1 MKRTL
6 YGVYVL
12 KTIKR
17 HRLHLRPY
25 DRNRLSNL
33 CGSCD
38 ENIKYIESQ
47 HNVTISRRENI
58 FSMQGNH
65 NNVTAAVDQIKR
77 LYALTAEKNI
87 INLKDLHMEKQF
99 NTKKHS
105 KPTMNSIIEL
115 PNKKIKLY
123 NQVQKDYYS
132 KVLDNTINF
141 AIGPSGTGK
150 TFLAVA
156 FAAQAL
162 LANEVDRIILAR
174 PAVDAGE
181 KLGFLPGDLAQKVDP
196 YLRPFYDALYD
207 LIGVE
212 QTLQLIE
219 KGKIEVAPLAY
230 MRGRTLSEAFII
242 LDESQNT
249 SMEQMKMLLT
259 RLGHD
264 SKIVITGDLTQIDL
278 PRNQRSGLSHAK
290 EILAEVENISFT
302 HFDKEHVVR
311 HDLIQKII
319 EAYEGEKK

>member
-1 MKRTL
+1 M
-6 YGVYVL
+6 L
-12 KTIKR
+12 KTSKR
-17 HRLHLRPY
+17 NRIQLLPY
-25 DRNRLSNL
+25 DRNRLAIL

-38 ENIKYIESQ
+38 ENIKYIEKQ
-47 HNVTISRRENI
+47 HNIIISRRENT
-58 FSMQGNH
+58 FSIQGNNH
-65 NNVTAAVDQIKR
+65 SIIQATAQLQR
-77 LYALTAEKNI
+77 LYSLTSEKKVI
-87 INLKDLHMEKQF
+87 ELKDIHMERQNK
-99 NTKKHS
+99 NTEKS
-105 KPTMNSIIEL
+105 SNNTNSAIDL
-115 PNKKIKLY
+115 PNKSIKLY
-123 NQVQKDYYS
+123 NKVQKSYYE
-132 KVLDNTINF
+132 KVEKNTINF

-156 FAAQAL
+156 FASQAL
-162 LANEVDRIILAR
+162 IRGDVDRIILAR

-212 QTLQLIE
+212 QTLTLIE

-264 SKIVITGDLTQIDL
+264 SKVVITGDLTQIDL
-278 PRNQRSGLSHAK
+278 PRNQRSGLAHAQD
-290 EILAEVENISFT
+290 ILQEVTDISFT
-302 HFDKEHVVR
+302 HFGKEHVVR
-311 HDLIQKII
+311 HNLIQKII
-319 EAYEGEKK
+319 EAYEDNEQ

>member
-1 MKRTL
+1 M
-6 YGVYVL
+6 L
-12 KTIKR
+12 KTSKR
-17 HRLHLRPY
+17 NRLQLEPY
-25 DRNRLSNL
+25 DRTRLANL

-38 ENIKYIESQ
+38 ENIKYIEKQ
-47 HNVTISRRENI
+47 HNIMISRRENI
-58 FSMQGNH
+58 FCIQGSHH
-65 NNVTAAVDQIKR
+65 NINQAMAQLQR
-77 LYALTAEKNI
+77 LYALTSEKKI
-87 INLKDLHMEKQF
+87 IELKDIHMEKQF
-99 NTKKHS
+99 KTNEKATNNPNT
-105 KPTMNSIIEL
+105 IDL
-115 PNKKIKLY
+115 PNKSIKLY
-123 NQVQKDYYS
+123 NKVQKSYYERVES
-132 KVLDNTINF
+132 NTINF

-162 LANEVDRIILAR
+162 LRNDVDRIILAR

-212 QTLQLIE
+212 QTLTLIE

-264 SKIVITGDLTQIDL
+264 SKVVITGDLTQIDL
-278 PRNQRSGLSHAK
+278 PKNQRSGLAHAQD
-290 EILAEVENISFT
+290 ILQDVADISFT
-302 HFDKEHVVR
+302 HFGKEHVVR
-311 HDLIQKII
+311 HNLIQKII
-319 EAYEGEKK
+319 EAYEGDDK

>member
-1 MKRTL
+1 M
-6 YGVYVL
+6 L
-12 KTIKR
+12 KTSKR
-17 HRLHLRPY
+17 NRLQLEPY
-25 DRNRLSNL
+25 DRTRLANL

-38 ENIKYIESQ
+38 ENIKYIEKQ
-47 HNVTISRRENI
+47 HNIMISRRENI
-58 FSMQGNH
+58 FCIQGSHH
-65 NNVTAAVDQIKR
+65 NINQAMAQLQR
-77 LYALTAEKNI
+77 LYALTSEKKI
-87 INLKDLHMEKQF
+87 IELKDIHMEKQF
-99 NTKKHS
+99 KTNEKATNNPNT
-105 KPTMNSIIEL
+105 IDL
-115 PNKKIKLY
+115 PNKSIKLY
-123 NQVQKDYYS
+123 NKVQKSYYE
-132 KVLDNTINF
+132 KVENNTINF

-162 LANEVDRIILAR
+162 LRNDVDRIILAR

-212 QTLQLIE
+212 QTLTLIE

-264 SKIVITGDLTQIDL
+264 SKVVITGDLTQIDL
-278 PRNQRSGLSHAK
+278 PKNQRSGLAHAQD
-290 EILAEVENISFT
+290 ILQDVVDISFT
-302 HFDKEHVVR
+302 HFGKEHVVR
-311 HDLIQKII
+311 HNLIQKII
-319 EAYEGEKK
+319 EAYEGDDK